1 MHTLFGRFFVN
12 GQKLLLV
19 LALAC
24 ASQSL
29 SAQTGDV
36 LLDVLRTALQ
46 KNFTELGKQDVK
58 PYFMSYRVEDRH
70 ELEMVS
76 SFGYLQ
82 KSSNNHYRTFL
93 PEIRIGTMQEDVSA
107 TEKNSMLPVADS
119 PRLAMEE
126 AVWTGTEKCW
136 QTALNLYKVKLGF
149 RKDDFKKEDKAGN
162 FSPAPVAQYYEEP
175 LPPSAFKVDTALW
188 RRRLNEVSQIF
199 RGDSNLINGD
209 VRLEVFNTRIY
220 VVNSEGTSVVENQP
234 YARIILSA
242 AGIADDG
249 IELPLHET
257 FFAFSPDSLP
267 SVDHLQLLARDLAMR
282 VRVLRKAPLADPYT
296 GPAILSGEVAGVF
309 FHEIFGHRLEGHR
322 LKEGGETF
330 RDKIGQQVLPAA
342 FQVYSDPTCRWFEG
356 KDLSGSYTY
365 DKEGVKARR
374 VNNVVNGTLKEFL
387 LNRVPVD
394 SFPASNG
401 HGRANALSGTVSR
414 QSNLFIKST
423 RPKSQLELDR
433 ELVRE
438 MERQGKE
445 YAYYFA
451 SVTSGYTYTGED
463 GSINSF
469 NVTPL
474 EVYKVYA
481 DGRPDELV
489 RGTNLIGTPL
499 LVFSKILA
507 ASDKYAVFNGS
518 CGAESG
524 WVPVATVAPDI
535 LVSQIETQRQRFSR
549 ASKRIL
555 PPPPVTG
562 RTGSDDDIIFSAM
575 QDEMTRGMDS
585 LRRDDKPLPFW
596 MMLVTDRYRK
606 FNVKAVS
613 GSLMYKVENPWST
626 VVKTRVLL
634 GDFHRTNEFRGR
646 ENNLAMP
653 SYQELTYDGLRHT
666 LWQALEQSYNTAVL
680 TASVKEIARQ
690 RKPLPA
696 VLDKLDDQEPVPA
709 VTCLENDTMHFDRDR
724 LERTACRLSAI
735 FNEYKSLFHTQVSF
749 DVLDQCY
756 YKLTSE
762 QVRLK
767 KPVGKITLKVSAS
780 VVGQDSVKLDRQFEY
795 HYMTMEEMPSDE
807 SLEASVRKFA
817 DGLMALA
824 KAPLLNDNYKGPVLF
839 TNGGASEFFFDNFL
853 QRGFFIGSVSDVVS
867 PNSSGE
873 LLGRQLFDKRINVDM
888 RSDLTHFEGRPV
900 FGHYQ
905 IDAEGVRPP
914 RQLRLVDH
922 GVFRKMLIGTA
933 PSLYAP
939 HSTGCINFPN
949 NPLYPHQIG
958 ASATLCFVPES
969 GGKSLSAME
978 KMVRKAAKEKGQS
991 YYYVIDGDSVTRL
1004 LNTYRVSVSNGKR
1017 ELVLT
1022 NSFPTVTLTQMKNMI
1037 GFSSKLQMENIVG
1050 MNTNSLICPQ
1060 FFAYDDVELSRCTL
1074 SKMPP
1079 FALSNPK
1086 WRQE

>member
-24 ASQSL
+24 VSQAA
-29 SAQTGDV
+29 SAQTSDV
-36 LLDVLRTALQ
+36 LLDVLRTELQ
-46 KNFTELGKQDVK
+46 NHFVELGKQPVK
-58 PYFMSYRVEDRH
+58 PYFMSYRVEDSRK
-70 ELEMVS
+70 LEMVS

-82 KSSNNHYRTFL
+82 TSSNNHGRIFL
-93 PEIRIGTMQEDVSA
+93 PEIHIGTMQDDVAA
-107 TEKNSMLPVADS
+107 TETNSLLPVGDNS
-119 PRLAMEE
+119 PLALRE
-126 AVWTGTEKCW
+126 AIWTGTEKCW
-136 QTALNLYKVKLGF
+136 RKALNIYKVRGSF
-149 RKDDFKKEDKAGN
+149 SKDNFKKEDKAGS
-162 FSPAPVAQYYEEP
+162 FSSAPAAHYYDGP
-175 LPPSAFKVDTALW
+175 LPPSAFTLDTVLW
-188 RRRLNEVSQIF
+188 RQRLNEVSRVF
-199 RGDSNLINGD
+199 RGDTNLIKGD
-209 VRLEVFNTRIY
+209 VRLQVFNTRTY
-220 VVNSEGTSVVENQP
+220 VVNTEGTSVVENQP
-234 YARIILSA
+234 YVRIIISA
-242 AGIADDG
+242 TGVADDG
-249 IELPLHET
+249 MELPLHES

-267 SVDHLQLLARDLAMR
+267 AVARLRMAALNLAAR
-282 VRVLRKAPLADPYT
+282 VRVLRHAPLADPYT

-330 RDKIGQQVLPAA
+330 RDRVGQEVLPSS
-342 FQVYSDPTCRWFEG
+342 FQVYSDPTCRQFEG
-356 KDLSGSYTY
+356 QDLSGSYTY

-374 VNNVVNGTLKEFL
+374 VDNVVNGTLKEFL

-394 SFPASNG
+394 GFPASNG
-401 HGRANALSGTVSR
+401 HGRANENSGTVSR
-414 QSNLFIKST
+414 QSNLFIKT
-423 RPKSQLELDR
+423 TKPLSQLNLDR
-433 ELVRE
+433 ELVKE

-451 SVTSGYTYTGED
+451 SVTSGYTYTGE
-463 GSINSF
+463 GGTINSF

-489 RGTNLIGTPL
+489 RGTSLIGTPL
-499 LVFSKILA
+499 VMFSKIMA

-555 PPPPVTG
+555 QPPPVTG

-680 TASVKEIARQ
+680 TASLKEVTRN
-690 RKPLPA
+690 RKPLPV
-696 VLDKLDDQEPVPA
+696 VLDKLDDQERVPA
-709 VTCLENDTMHFDRDR
+709 VTCLEDDTMHVDYDR
-724 LERTACRLSAI
+724 LERTACRLSAA
-735 FNEYKSLFHTQVSF
+735 FNDYKQLFHSEVTF
-749 DVLDQCY
+749 DVIDQCY

-767 KPVGKITLKVSAS
+767 KPVGMITLKVQAS
-780 VVGQDSVKLDRQFEY
+780 VLGQDSVKLDRNFEY
-795 HYMTMEEMPSDE
+795 HYQTMNQMPSDD
-807 SLEASVRKFA
+807 SLEVCVRRFA

-839 TNGGASEFFFDNFL
+839 TNGGTTEFFFDNFL
-853 QRGFFIGSVSDVVS
+853 NRGFFIGSVADEVS

-888 RSDLTHFEGRPV
+888 RSDLALFEGKPV

-914 RQLRLVDH
+914 RTLRLVDH
-922 GVFRKMLIGTA
+922 GVFRRMLIGTA

-949 NPLYPHQIG
+949 HPLFRHQIG
-958 ASATLCFVPES
+958 ASATLCFVPEK
-969 GGKSLSAME
+969 GGISLTAME
-978 KMVRKAAKEKGQS
+978 KKVRRTAREKELS

-1004 LNTYRVSVSNGKR
+1004 LNTYRVSVATGKR
-1017 ELVLT
+1017 ELVLS
-1022 NSFPTVTLTQMKNMI
+1022 NSFPTITVSRMNSML

-1050 MNTNSLICPQ
+1050 MNTNSVICPE
-1060 FFAYDDVELSRCTL
+1060 FFSYDDMELTRCTL
-1074 SKMPP
+1074 TKMQP
-1079 FALSNPK
+1079 FVLTNPK